1 MLSGSMSEFVLDSR
15 LAADTVL
22 IAELD
27 LSSLRLMND
36 TRWPWLVLVPRMANA
51 VELHDLSES
60 DQFHLFTETVL
71 AGRVLKAVTDCQK
84 INTAAIG
91 NIVRQLHVH
100 VVARSPGDP
109 NWPGPVW
116 GQGPRV
122 PYESSVIEDLSQTI
136 RREIG
141 ASS

>member
-1 MLSGSMSEFVLDSR
+1 MEPQDVPPFQLDTR

-27 LSSLRLMND
+27 FCSLRLMND
-36 TRWPWLVLVPRMANA
+36 TRWPWLILVPRIAGMA
-51 VELHDLSES
+51 ELHDLSKA
-60 DQFHLFTETVL
+60 DQTRLLDETIL
-71 AGRVLKAVTDCQK
+71 AGRVLKTATGCEK
-84 INTAAIG
+84 INTGALG

-109 NWPGPVW
+109 AWPGPVW

-122 PYESSVIEDLSQTI
+122 PYETADIEALSKTI
-136 RREIG
+136 RSQFG
-141 ASS
+141 AQK

>member
-1 MLSGSMSEFVLDSR
+1 MEPKAVPAFQLDSR

-22 IAELD
+22 ITEFEVC
-27 LSSLRLMND
+27 SLRLMND
-36 TRWPWLVLVPRMANA
+36 MRWPWLVLVPRIAEA
-51 VELHDLSES
+51 FELHDLSELA
-60 DQFHLFTETVL
+60 QARLFHETVL
-71 AGRVLKAVTDCQK
+71 AGRVLKSVTACEK

-100 VVARSPGDP
+100 VVARYPGDL

-116 GQGPRV
+116 GQGPRI
-122 PYESSVIEDLSQTI
+122 PYETAVIEALSQTI
-136 RREIG
+136 QGQIG